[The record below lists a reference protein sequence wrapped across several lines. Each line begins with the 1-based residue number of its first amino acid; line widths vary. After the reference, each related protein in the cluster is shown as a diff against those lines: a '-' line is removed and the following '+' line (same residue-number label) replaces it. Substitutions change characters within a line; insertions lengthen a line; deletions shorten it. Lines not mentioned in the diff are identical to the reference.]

1 MAAAPDRLLVE
12 ATPLAVR
19 VALMAGSRLLELH
32 IDRPGGI
39 AADDVF
45 AGRVVRIAPAI
56 GAAFVDL
63 GPAGTGLL
71 RAGDACGA
79 GPLCGRLHE
88 GQRLAVAIGTAA
100 RDDKGPLLTQRFDD
114 PQAALHAAAQ
124 AGPPRPLRRG
134 PPVLERLAARYP
146 EARIVAEGAGLA
158 AAPRAVDADVALR
171 TVALLKRRCDADGT
185 ARHRGR
191 RPLFE
196 EAGVDEQLARALAA
210 EVALASGARL
220 RFETGRTLTAID
232 LDRAAA
238 SGRAGSDAAINL
250 EAVPVLARQLRLRNL
265 AGLTVVDFLNAAPR
279 DGRRLMARLAA
290 ALKDDPAETSL
301 DGPSR
306 FGLVQIA
313 RQRLGPPLAEAVGP
327 PARAA
332 AEALARQLAREARAG
347 PATAFEVRASPQVTA
362 ALLGADGG
370 ATIARWLGRGVAA
383 LAEDGRRHDDF
394 AIAPAGRVGATR
406 HPSG

>member
-19 VALMAGSRLLELH
+19 IALMAGPRLLELH

-39 AADDVF
+39 AAGDVF
-45 AGRVVRIAPAI
+45 VGRVVRIAPALD
-56 GAAFVDL
+56 AAFVDL
-63 GPAGTGLL
+63 GSAGTGLL
-71 RAGDACGA
+71 RAGDAGGA

-124 AGPPRPLRRG
+124 SGPPRPLCRAA
-134 PPVLERLAARYP
+134 PVLERLAARYP
-146 EARIVAEGAGLA
+146 EARIVAEGTALPA
-158 AAPRAVDADVALR
+158 ARQRVR
-171 TVALLKRRCDADGT
+171 SMALLKRRCGADG
-185 ARHRGR
+185 AVRHRGR
-191 RPLFE
+191 WPLFE
-196 EAGVDEQLARALAA
+196 EAGVDEQLACALAA
-210 EVALASGARL
+210 EVTLASGARL
-220 RFETGRTLTAID
+220 RFEAGRTLTAID

-238 SGRAGSDAAINL
+238 SGRAGSAAAINL

-265 AGLTVVDFLNAAPR
+265 AGLIAVDFLNAAPR

-327 PARAA
+327 PPQAA

-347 PATAFEVRASPQVTA
+347 PAAAFEVRASPQVTA

-370 ATIARWLGRGVAA
+370 EALARWLGRGVAA
-383 LAEDGRRHDDF
+383 LAEDGRRHEDF
-394 AIAPAGRVGATR
+394 AIAPAGPARR
-406 HPSG
+406 PPD